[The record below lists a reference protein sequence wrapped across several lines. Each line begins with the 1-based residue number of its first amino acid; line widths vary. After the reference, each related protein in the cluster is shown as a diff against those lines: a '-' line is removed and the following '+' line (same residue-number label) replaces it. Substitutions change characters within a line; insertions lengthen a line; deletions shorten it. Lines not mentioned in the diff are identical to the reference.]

1 MIISL
6 AAALEITW
14 PSAPAGALQ
23 RTPHETRIPVGSA
36 SLPIRD
42 TGGAGRT
49 VGATRGWA
57 GF

>member
-23 RTPHETRIPVGSA
+23 RTPHEPRIPVGSA

-49 VGATRGWA
+49 VGATRG
-57 GF
+57 